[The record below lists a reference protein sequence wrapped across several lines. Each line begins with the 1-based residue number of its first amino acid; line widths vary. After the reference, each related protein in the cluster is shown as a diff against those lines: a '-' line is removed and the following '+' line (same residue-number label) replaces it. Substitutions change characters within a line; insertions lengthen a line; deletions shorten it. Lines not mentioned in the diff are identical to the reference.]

1 MEFDLNEEQRALART
16 VRAFSVRELR
26 GGYSQRDRDR
36 SFPRDVWKKLGEL
49 GLLGMRVSEEFG
61 GMSTTC
67 VTQGVVAEEIGRE
80 DPNVGV
86 AALAVGELVGHMLEH
101 ATARARE
108 EFLTPMI
115 KGEKVPAFAVT
126 EPHCGTD
133 AAAMKAKAV
142 KKGDRYVLNGEKS
155 GITLAKAADF
165 VLVYAKTDN
174 TGGAKGVS
182 AFVVPTDAPGIT
194 RQFYEDM
201 GARSLVRGSIFMD
214 DVEVPEHCL
223 VGAEGEGFKLM
234 MKGFDASRVYL
245 ALSCLGAALISLEE
259 TIKYTRERTAFGKP
273 LARFEGVSF
282 PVAEHSAI
290 LEATRLL
297 CYKALWLRDQGL
309 AHSKEA
315 AMVKWMGPRFSV
327 DAIRDCL
334 LLHGHYGWTTEL
346 PFEQRLRDAMAVEI
360 ADGTAQVSK
369 IVIARELYGR
379 DFLPY

>member
-1 MEFDLNEEQRALART
+1 MEFDFNEEQRALART

-26 GGYSQRDRDR
+26 AGYSQADREKTFSR
-36 SFPRDVWKKLGEL
+36 AIWKKLGEL
-49 GLLGMRVSEEFG
+49 GLLGMRVSEEHG
-61 GMSTTC
+61 GLNASC
-67 VTQGVVAEEIGRE
+67 LTQGVVAEEIGRE
-80 DPNVGV
+80 DPNIGV
-86 AALAVGELVGHMLEH
+86 AALAVGELVAHMLEY
-101 ATARARE
+101 ATPGARE
-108 EFLTPMI
+108 EFLTPMLR
-115 KGEKVPAFAVT
+115 GDRVPAFAVT

-142 KKGDRYVLNGEKS
+142 KKGNRYILNGEKS

-165 VLVYAKTDN
+165 VLVYAKTDG
-174 TGGAKGVS
+174 TAGARGVS

-194 RQFYEDM
+194 RQYYEDM
-201 GARSLVRGSIFMD
+201 GAKSLVRGSIFMD
-214 DVEVPEHCL
+214 DVEVPEDCL

-245 ALSCLGAALISLEE
+245 ALTCLGAANISVEE
-259 TIKYTRERTAFGKP
+259 TVKYTRDRFAFGKP

-282 PVAEHSAI
+282 TVAEHAAI
-290 LEATRLL
+290 LESVRLL

-309 AHSKEA
+309 PHSKEA

-334 LLHGHYGWTTEL
+334 LLHGHYGWTNEL
-346 PFEQRLRDAMAVEI
+346 PFEQRLRDVMAVEI

-379 DFLPY
+379 EFLPY